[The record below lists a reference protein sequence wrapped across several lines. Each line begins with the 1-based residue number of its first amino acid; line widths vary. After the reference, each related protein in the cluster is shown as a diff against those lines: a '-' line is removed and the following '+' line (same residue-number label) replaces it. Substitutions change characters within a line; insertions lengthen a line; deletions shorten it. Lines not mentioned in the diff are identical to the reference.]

1 MGATTINNLVVAN
14 NLRENS
20 KLAIVIDSEG
30 SSTTRNSEQN
40 FISLLSDR
48 VVENVTAYVGN
59 SNKIEDNNWAEIV
72 ATNPENI
79 LIYCLTNN
87 ISNGDSNSVNAV
99 Y

>member
-1 MGATTINNLVVAN
+1 LIAKVVQ
-14 NLRENS
+14 LQ
-20 KLAIVIDSEG
+20 
-30 SSTTRNSEQN
+30 NSEQN

-59 SNKIEDNNWAEIV
+59 SNKIEDNSGLKL

-87 ISNGDSNSVNAV
+87 ISNGDSTLMLSKLATAITTLIVV
-99 Y
+99 VIHMVKFIFM

>member
-1 MGATTINNLVVAN
+1 LGHGEQQTTINNLVVAN

-59 SNKIEDNNWAEIV
+59 SNKIEDNN
-72 ATNPENI
+72 
-79 LIYCLTNN
+79 
-87 ISNGDSNSVNAV
+87 
-99 Y
+99 

>member
-1 MGATTINNLVVAN
+1 VAN

-59 SNKIEDNNWAEIV
+59 SNKIEDNNW
-72 ATNPENI
+72 
-79 LIYCLTNN
+79 Y
-87 ISNGDSNSVNAV
+87 
-99 Y
+99 